1 MPIRR
6 AQRQDIPAL
15 VALEQGFAGDRLS
28 ARSFRRFIGGDGAD
42 VWVYAENGI
51 VLGNAVVLYRRGSSV
66 ARLYS
71 LVVAAAARGRGLGR
85 ALLEWAE
92 HQAAQRGG
100 TELRLEVRPENAAA
114 IALYRRAGYLDAG
127 VIANF
132 YEDGAPALR
141 LQKALSRSQLP
152 GRPRRPRSARLAVV
166 RP

>member
-6 AQRQDIPAL
+6 AQRADVPAL
-15 VALEQGFAGDRLS
+15 VALEQAFAGDRLS
-28 ARSFRRFIGGDGAD
+28 ARSFRRFIGGGAD
-42 VWVYAENGI
+42 VWVCVERDVI
-51 VLGNAVVLYRRGSSV
+51 LGDAVVLYRRGSAV

-92 HQAAQRGG
+92 QQAAQRGG
-100 TELRLEVRPENAAA
+100 TALQLEVRPENSAA
-114 IALYRRAGYLDAG
+114 IALYRRAGYIDAG

-141 LQKALSRSQLP
+141 LQKTLRPSPLP
-152 GRPRRPRSARLAVV
+152 GRARRPRSARLTIA